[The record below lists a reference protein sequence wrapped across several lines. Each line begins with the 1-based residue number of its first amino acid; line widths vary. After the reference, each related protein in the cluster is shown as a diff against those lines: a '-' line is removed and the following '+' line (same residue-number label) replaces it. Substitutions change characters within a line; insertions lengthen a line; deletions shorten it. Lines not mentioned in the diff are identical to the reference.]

1 MKRER
6 LEELV
11 GQLTS
16 KMIDEGC
23 LLRPVDIR
31 AIRAALLAVERET
44 VERVVAGI
52 DANPKPFTSA
62 GICERELAKHVARS
76 LLTEET

>member
-1 MKRER
+1 MKRAR

-11 GQLTS
+11 RACVAPEGFALTC
-16 KMIDEGC
+16 D
-23 LLRPVDIR
+23 
-31 AIRAALLAVERET
+31 IRAALLAVERET

>member
-6 LEELV
+6 MDELV
-11 GQLTS
+11 AQVTWALTRGADS
-16 KMIDEGC
+16 GH
-23 LLRPVDIR
+23 VQ
-31 AIRAALLAVERET
+31 AVRAALLAVERET

>member
-1 MKRER
+1 MKRVR

-11 GQLTS
+11 GECYGQLGTS
-16 KMIDEGC
+16 LTDN
-23 LLRPVDIR
+23 
-31 AIRAALLAVERET
+31 IRAALLAVERET

>member
-1 MKRER
+1 MNKARIEELVTQVFTLYAGVR
-6 LEELV
+6 LEESV
-11 GQLTS
+11 
-16 KMIDEGC
+16 
-23 LLRPVDIR
+23 
-31 AIRAALLAVERET
+31 RAALLAVERET

-76 LLTEET
+76 LLTEE